1 MLATVTL
8 IVTLAINHPAIN
20 PRPVEIPFP
29 MPDLA
34 TCEAKG
40 RILVAKSD
48 ATRRFRFV
56 CRESV

>member
-1 MLATVTL
+1 MTRT
-8 IVTLAINHPAIN
+8 N
-20 PRPVEIPFP
+20 PFVALDDFVL
-29 MPDLA
+29 D
-34 TCEAKG
+34 